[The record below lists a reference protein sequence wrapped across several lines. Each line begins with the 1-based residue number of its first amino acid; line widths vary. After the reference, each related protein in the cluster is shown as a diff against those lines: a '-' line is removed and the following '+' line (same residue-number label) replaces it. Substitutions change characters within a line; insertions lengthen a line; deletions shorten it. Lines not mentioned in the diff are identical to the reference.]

1 MIISICDPLVKSPE
15 RGRKSG
21 YFGGEEMMAQPAQ
34 LLYTLDELAETSRW
48 ALQEIFSDP
57 GYQAALIVEG
67 YGWQLSCWHWQ
78 EQDTRTPHS

>member
-1 MIISICDPLVKSPE
+1 
-15 RGRKSG
+15 
-21 YFGGEEMMAQPAQ
+21 MMAQPAQ
-34 LLYTLDELAETSRW
+34 RLYTLDELAETSRW

-78 EQDTRTPHS
+78 